1 MKKIITFLL
10 VVLFTTYT
18 SAQLKRIKGNGNI
31 TTITRTVSD
40 YDKIGVAGSFDVE
53 LIEASEGDI
62 TIEGEDNLLRYII
75 TEVDGKELKI
85 KWKRGIRIRTSK
97 KIKITVPFKDINEI
111 ALAGSGDITSNA
123 TITADEF
130 KINLAGS
137 GDIDLKLKVVKLKSA
152 ISGSGD
158 LSLRGETINFD
169 CAVSGSADVD
179 ADDLITDNSTIRVS
193 GSADVSIHV
202 NQVLDAVVSGSG
214 DISYKG
220 NPKKNISKVSGSGS
234 VRSL

>member
-85 KWKRGIRIRTSK
+85 KWKRGIRIRTFK